1 MEIIE
6 ISKFLYTSA
15 LPVVTFLA
23 LIYIIYLLLTRRS
36 YFKKME
42 QDFQNVIQDGKKR
55 ADETIDYINTNIKG
69 FTMLANLELENNL
82 KKNTDNITLTGKNI
96 NNSLDVILKK
106 QDKLDSLQ
114 KENERLK
121 EELKKRDVFVERKNQ
136 QISRMKQKDKES
148 Y

>member
-1 MEIIE
+1 MKMIE
-6 ISKFLYTSA
+6 ISRIMYETF

-55 ADETIDYINTNIKG
+55 VDETIDYINTNIKG